1 MIVSPQQCVYCG
13 SPIESRERWV
23 RQKIYEPTLNG
34 REPRYHRYHADLFDG
49 QEVSC
54 WEKHLV
60 EQEIVRM
67 AARAA

>member
-1 MIVSPQQCVYCG
+1 MFLSPQQCVYCG
-13 SPIESRERWV
+13 SPIEPGERWV
-23 RQKIYEPTLNG
+23 RQKIYEPALNG

-60 EQEIVRM
+60 EQEIARM

>member
-1 MIVSPQQCVYCG
+1 MFLSPQQCVYCG
-13 SPIESRERWV
+13 SRIEPGERWV

-34 REPRYHRYHADLFDG
+34 REPRYHRYHADLFDE

-67 AARAA
+67 TARAA